1 LLDVQLRECNDSTVH
16 LVNLETFVY
25 VAELGSYTAAARA
38 LEIPK
43 STVARRVERLEA
55 ELAVALVQRTGRVL
69 SLTDDGR
76 ALFERC
82 AVALREIHS
91 VKYTIADSTARPTGK
106 LTIALPVEASAS
118 AGLIELITAF
128 SLRWPGVQ
136 VELRGA
142 RVNQTGLDLLEG
154 GSDVVFQFS
163 AEGLDQPRPV
173 DVDYV
178 ISRRLGKI
186 PMGLVASPKYLN
198 VHGVP
203 RSIADLQAHRCLTVA
218 APPYST
224 HWLLRDTA
232 NREEA
237 VPLTPVM
244 ISNDPGALTALVLA
258 GAGVTIMPY
267 HASQPYVEQGLMQPV
282 LERWSPQPLHLH
294 LQWLRSRHLAP
305 RVRAF
310 VDHVQAHVGEV
321 RWVLRSPD

>member
-1 LLDVQLRECNDSTVH
+1 VH

-25 VAELGSYTAAARA
+25 TAELGSFTAAARA
-38 LEIPK
+38 LKIPK

-55 ELAVALVQRTGRVL
+55 ELCVALIQRTGRVL

-82 AVALREIHS
+82 AVSLREIHS
-91 VKYTIADSTARPTGK
+91 VKDSLVDSTARPTGK
-106 LTIALPVEASAS
+106 LIIALPVEASAS

-128 SLRWPGVQ
+128 SLKSPGVQ
-136 VELRGA
+136 VELRGS
-142 RVNQTGLDLLEG
+142 RVNQTGLDLLVE
-154 GSDVVFQFS
+154 GSDVAFQFS
-163 AEGLDQPRPV
+163 PGGLDQRGPV
-173 DVDYV
+173 DVDYM
-178 ISRRLGKI
+178 ISRRLGKA
-186 PMGLVASPKYLN
+186 PMGLVASSKYLD

-203 RSIADLQAHRCLTVA
+203 QSVADLQAHRCVTVA

-224 HWLLRDTA
+224 HWLLRDAA
-232 NREEA
+232 NHEVD

-258 GAGVTIMPY
+258 GAGVAIMPY
-267 HASQPYVEQGLMQPV
+267 HASQPYVERGLIRPV
-282 LERWSPQPLHLH
+282 LEQWSTHPLHLH

-310 VDHVQAHVGEV
+310 VDHVQAYLGEL
-321 RWVLRSPD
+321 RWLLPPPD

>member
-1 LLDVQLRECNDSTVH
+1 VH

-38 LEIPK
+38 LQVPK

-55 ELAVALVQRTGRVL
+55 ELGVALIQRSGRVL
-69 SLTDDGR
+69 SLSDDGR

-82 AVALREIHS
+82 AVSLREIQS
-91 VKYTIADSTARPTGK
+91 IKYTLLDSVARPTGK
-106 LTIALPVEASAS
+106 LIIALPVEASAS
-118 AGLIELITAF
+118 AGLIELIARF
-128 SLRWPGVQ
+128 SLEAPGVQ

-142 RVNQTGLDLLEG
+142 RVNHTGLDLLED

-163 AEGLDQPRPV
+163 PEGLDQRRPV

-178 ISRRLGKI
+178 ISRRLGKV
-186 PMGLVASPKYLN
+186 PMGLVASPKYLE

-218 APPYST
+218 TPPFNT

-232 NREEA
+232 NREEVVPISA
-237 VPLTPVM
+237 VMT
-244 ISNDPGALTALVLA
+244 SNDPGALMGLVLA
-258 GAGVTIMPY
+258 GAGVAVMPY
-267 HASQPYVEQGLMQPV
+267 HATQPYLEQGVMQQV
-282 LERWSPQPLHLH
+282 LEQWSPPPLHLH

-310 VDHVQAHVGEV
+310 VDHVQAHLGDV
-321 RWVLRSPD
+321 RWLLASTDSRDSGSAPQGV